1 MHKLCGVRYLPT
13 HQTVWGD
20 CLSTSSY
27 SRGLISEEITGS
39 FKTYHFDYGESTV
52 AITNING
59 NTIGYRYDSIGNLS
73 VIVYPDGTEVT
84 YEYDVTNNLVSV
96 TDWEDRKT
104 VYTYDENN
112 RAVGV
117 IKPDGSTTTTVYD
130 NAGRV
135 ISSVERNARGV
146 IITGFEYTYDILGR
160 VSTEKRLDKNL
171 EICYTYDRLS
181 RVTLRTVTDL
191 ATCNSSQETFNYD
204 SAGNILYS
212 ATNSDYS
219 AYTYDRN
226 NRLISYN
233 GMNVTYDADGNM
245 TSAYLDCTGEL
256 FRYDST
262 NRLIG
267 TNTNAY
273 TYNAEN
279 VRIRNLCGESETT
292 YVYNTN
298 AKLSSMLMK
307 TTDGRVTKYVYGR
320 GLIGEETNGVFKTY
334 HFDYRGSTVAITDI
348 NGNITD
354 RFEYDTYGKLT
365 SRTGTSDIIFLYNG
379 RDGVV
384 TDTNGLIYMRARY
397 YAPELRRFINADILA
412 GDIAS
417 GITLNRYAY
426 ANANPVSLIDPKG
439 LAADSGR
446 SGNVVKQAALIPMAN
461 WCDGLLDGISNFFD
475 RIFSFWGSVTDWM
488 IDEFKRQTAAGN
500 LDWLLKAGI
509 GATSEDGTIYHISQD
524 WWQSVHFVGY
534 NYFYDLIFG
543 IGVGATGG
551 TIDKRKFAFEDKYG
565 KEYVI
570 WAWKGDYINLG
581 AGAELGIYE
590 ESIIPGH
597 FLSATDDSMPM
608 TLKLEMKNSDGD
620 YETLFFHTPEEL
632 QWWINGF
639 DTSKNQKPVQA
650 DDLKVTVTVD
660 FSENK
665 QLFEGFSKDE
675 DVIKGGWTFD
685 GTKATLVW

>member
-1 MHKLCGVRYLPT
+1 M
-13 HQTVWGD
+13 
-20 CLSTSSY
+20 
-27 SRGLISEEITGS
+27 
-39 FKTYHFDYGESTV
+39 
-52 AITNING
+52 
-59 NTIGYRYDSIGNLS
+59 YD
-73 VIVYPDGTEVT
+73 D
-84 YEYDVTNNLVSV
+84 
-96 TDWEDRKT
+96 
-104 VYTYDENN
+104 
-112 RAVGV
+112 
-117 IKPDGSTTTTVYD
+117 
-130 NAGRV
+130 AGRV
-135 ISSVERNARGV
+135 TSSVEKNARGV

-292 YVYNTN
+292 YVYDTN
-298 AKLSSMLMK
+298 AKLSRLLVK

-320 GLIGEETNGVFKTY
+320 GLIGEEANGVFKTY

-365 SRTGTSDIIFLYNG
+365 GRTGTSDIIFLYNG

-384 TDTNGLIYMRARY
+384 TDGNGLIYMRARY

-426 ANANPVSLIDPKG
+426 ANGNPVSMIDPKG
-439 LAADSGR
+439 LAAERGAAANNVKLLSNTDQDLFISASIPDWGEPNSYTSWYNGNGDLMERWYGPDGRAIKDRHHTDHGHPKNHPYNPHDQYWDWSDPEHPKPDSKSYPPSDSMTPPNDDDDDKP
-446 SGNVVKQAALIPMAN
+446 SGDQPESPAENPSENPSENATKESN
-461 WCDGLLDGISNFFD
+461 TSWLDVIGGFGIM
-475 RIFSFWGSVTDWM
+475 V
-488 IDEFKRQTAAGN
+488 A
-500 LDWLLKAGI
+500 AGI
-509 GATSEDGTIYHISQD
+509 GFA
-524 WWQSVHFVGY
+524 WVVG
-534 NYFYDLIFG
+534 NDVT
-543 IGVGATGG
+543 GVGA
-551 TIDKRKFAFEDKYG
+551 
-565 KEYVI
+565 
-570 WAWKGDYINLG
+570 
-581 AGAELGIYE
+581 
-590 ESIIPGH
+590 
-597 FLSATDDSMPM
+597 
-608 TLKLEMKNSDGD
+608 
-620 YETLFFHTPEEL
+620 
-632 QWWINGF
+632 
-639 DTSKNQKPVQA
+639 A
-650 DDLKVTVTVD
+650 DDGLIPILTGLLT
-660 FSENK
+660 
-665 QLFEGFSKDE
+665 
-675 DVIKGGWTFD
+675 KGW
-685 GTKATLVW
+685 KLVAG